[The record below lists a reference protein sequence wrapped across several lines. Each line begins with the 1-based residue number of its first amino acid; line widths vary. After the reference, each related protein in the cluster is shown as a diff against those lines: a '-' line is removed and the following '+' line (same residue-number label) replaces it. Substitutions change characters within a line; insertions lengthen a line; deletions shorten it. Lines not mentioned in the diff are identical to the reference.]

1 MIYIHVE
8 MSFGD
13 NGAAVHWV
21 AVKKHRRT
29 HVVNSYI
36 YIQGCFAGDRV
47 RPVVKAN
54 ACKKR
59 KTTAKGRLRC
69 QGLLANIPINPG
81 RLENLILTTDCV
93 FIISSSRD
101 LNHDYGNAWEP
112 FPDLRHCVSGSSE
125 GSGR

>member
-1 MIYIHVE
+1 MIYIHVD

-59 KTTAKGRLRC
+59 KTTAKGSLRLHFH
-69 QGLLANIPINPG
+69 GLTSYGQLNSFGAERQKKKGLISNHWLGSQVCGRFLFFSCTRYVRTTMKFNILFCI
-81 RLENLILTTDCV
+81 
-93 FIISSSRD
+93 
-101 LNHDYGNAWEP
+101 
-112 FPDLRHCVSGSSE
+112 
-125 GSGR
+125 